1 MNQNEDLKIV
11 IVVSASL
18 GIGMA
23 TNRAAVLA
31 TGLAAHV
38 PDMIGENLTTKDGS
52 VLLGFTQI
60 PIPIL
65 SLKSE
70 LSFHELVKKS
80 KELECQSLVY
90 LTRAQGLRSYQE
102 YKDSIAQ
109 TTDADLDIDGIA
121 IWGDK
126 KLVNKI
132 VGSLP
137 SLR

>member
-1 MNQNEDLKIV
+1 
-11 IVVSASL
+11 
-18 GIGMA
+18 MA
-23 TNRAAVLA
+23 ANRAAVLA

-38 PDMIGENLTTKDGS
+38 PNMIGENLTTKDGS

-65 SLKSE
+65 SLKPE
-70 LSFHELVKKS
+70 LSFYELVKKS
-80 KELECQSLVY
+80 KELGCQSLVY
-90 LTRAQGLRSYQE
+90 LTRAQGLRSYEE

-109 TTDADLDIDGIA
+109 TNDLDLDIDGMA
-121 IWGDK
+121 VWGDK